1 MTTRDEL
8 LQSITDPSPINPF
21 AVSYLQLCQLSYLLP
36 SDAIPSQVA
45 TLSPLNPGGYW
56 QCSWGPTTDDD
67 LSNLAFVATYYYGPN
82 LPVLAAVV
90 LRGTDI
96 DVNSDLG
103 IIEQIYEDMDV
114 LNQSPLPWDLNGPAL
129 IANGT
134 LDALI
139 DIQSLNFEGQGLVDY
154 LSGFLGDPANH
165 NPVLVVTGHSL
176 GGCLVSVVAPWLQF
190 ALALENITVPIVPC
204 SFAGPSAG
212 NADFAEYFQNT
223 FGYSMRY
230 HNSLDVAPYAW
241 SNLSAIENIYD
252 PDGLPAPDLAWDAIY
267 AFEGAMELAGV
278 NYAQPSSGNPLTGQ
292 FSPGLGWY
300 GEVYLQHHTATY
312 MALLG
317 GTTVA
322 AGARR

>member
-1 MTTRDEL
+1 M
-8 LQSITDPSPINPF
+8 
-21 AVSYLQLCQLSYLLP
+21 
-36 SDAIPSQVA
+36 
-45 TLSPLNPGGYW
+45 
-56 QCSWGPTTDDD
+56 
-67 LSNLAFVATYYYGPN
+67 
-82 LPVLAAVV
+82 
-90 LRGTDI
+90 
-96 DVNSDLG
+96 
-103 IIEQIYEDMDV
+103 
-114 LNQSPLPWDLNGPAL
+114 
-129 IANGT
+129 
-134 LDALI
+134 
-139 DIQSLNFEGQGLVDY
+139 
-154 LSGFLGDPANH
+154 
-165 NPVLVVTGHSL
+165 LVVTGHSL

-241 SNLSAIENIYD
+241 SNLSAIENIYA
-252 PDGLPAPDLAWDAIY
+252 PDGLPTPDLAWDAIY

-292 FSPGLGWY
+292 FSPGLDWY
-300 GEVYLQHHTATY
+300 GEAYLQHHTSTY